1 MNLNKLYKLH
11 SEENIAELLSIT
23 LKELQIKS
31 KLLTITADNANNN
44 KTLISKLY
52 FNLTEKFLTF
62 ETTSLETKQLH
73 FQNINNYIRCLAH
86 ILNLI
91 ISDILTTLK
100 AGDHQTAFTT
110 YNLIQENKD
119 IKPHSTI
126 ARLRIITL

>member
-1 MNLNKLYKLH
+1 LNLNKLYKLH

-100 AGDHQTAFTT
+100 AGDHQTAITT
-110 YNLIQENKD
+110 YNLI
-119 IKPHSTI
+119 
-126 ARLRIITL
+126 